1 MVALDE
7 RLDRTL
13 AALAHPTRR
22 AILHRLMEGEARVTD
37 LAEPFDLSL
46 NAVSRH
52 IRTLEEAD
60 LVRRRRVWREHLVS
74 YNPAPLDEAAQW
86 IERQRAMWGRSLD
99 ALERVLLEE
108 DEAAPNPSAPGA
120 KSPPKARKERKP

>member
-1 MVALDE
+1 
-7 RLDRTL
+7 
-13 AALAHPTRR
+13 
-22 AILHRLMEGEARVTD
+22 MEGEARVTD

>member
-22 AILHRLMEGEARVTD
+22 AILHRLMQGEARVTD
-37 LAEPFDLSL
+37 LAAPFDLSL

-74 YNPAPLDEAAQW
+74 YNAAPLDEAAQW
-86 IERQRAMWGRSLD
+86 MERQRAMWGRSLD
-99 ALERVLLEE
+99 ALERSLREE
-108 DEAAPNPSAPGA
+108 DQAAASTPGSG
-120 KSPPKARKERKP
+120 SPPKARKERKP